1 MAFRDDHEAAVQ
13 RAEALARELGH
24 AMLERDHAQQERDRA
39 QQERDRLWAEVELLR
54 KAVAPHAQPTA
65 LAPRPKPPVVHMY
78 PNPPPAKV
86 SAQVFAVMTGV
97 FATIALA
104 ALYDHMFLMLGFG
117 ALVSWA
123 ALAIDKHR
131 VREAKQLATGRPDVR
146 R

>member
-1 MAFRDDHEAAVQ
+1 MQSLVIM
-13 RAEALARELGH
+13 LARAINARWSRTG
-24 AMLERDHAQQERDRA
+24 
-39 QQERDRLWAEVELLR
+39 
-54 KAVAPHAQPTA
+54 K
-65 LAPRPKPPVVHMY
+65 
-78 PNPPPAKV
+78 
-86 SAQVFAVMTGV
+86 VFAVMTGV